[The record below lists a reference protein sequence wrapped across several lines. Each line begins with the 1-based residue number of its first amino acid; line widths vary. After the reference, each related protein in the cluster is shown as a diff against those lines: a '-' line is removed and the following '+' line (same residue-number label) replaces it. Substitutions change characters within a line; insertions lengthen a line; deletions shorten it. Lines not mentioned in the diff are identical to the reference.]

1 MYTDLLVSIILKN
14 YRINNS
20 FFEEKSPNFF
30 VFIKKFLQIF
40 VQNHKKEKKQ
50 LDKEGAAWYY
60 KQAVARSMESTGSGS
75 GVPCKLN
82 NGKHVKNTKDNF
94 GEESCSERCQ

>member
-1 MYTDLLVSIILKN
+1 MVDSWGKTPHLGAG
-14 YRINNS
+14 
-20 FFEEKSPNFF
+20 FFS
-30 VFIKKFLQIF
+30 KK
-40 VQNHKKEKKQ
+40 NHKKEKKQ
-50 LDKEGAAWYY
+50 LDKEVAAWYY

>member
-1 MYTDLLVSIILKN
+1 MVDSWGKTPHLGAGFFSKKNLKKG
-14 YRINNS
+14 
-20 FFEEKSPNFF
+20 E
-30 VFIKKFLQIF
+30 
-40 VQNHKKEKKQ
+40 KQ
-50 LDKEGAAWYY
+50 LDKEEAAWYY